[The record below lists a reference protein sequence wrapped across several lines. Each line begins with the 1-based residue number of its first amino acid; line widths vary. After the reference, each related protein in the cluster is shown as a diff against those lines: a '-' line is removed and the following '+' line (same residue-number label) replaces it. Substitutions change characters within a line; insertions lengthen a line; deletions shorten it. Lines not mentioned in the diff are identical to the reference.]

1 MMSPAKQLR
10 IAIETCELPHPIFLE
25 HYKPLKQRIEDAID
39 GAASRIERVIGPSRV
54 GKSMLINALK
64 REFPESKIDGRRH
77 VPVLVVS
84 LPTPISPKLLPASV
98 LSALGVPVQRSN
110 TSGAMFNRM
119 VEQLRLAR
127 TNVVLFEEASH
138 LVEIGARVPPR
149 AAGDWFK
156 TLADILN
163 LTVILFGVPRLERLF
178 EHNEQLRMRASAAR
192 RLMPYDSRVPQ
203 NMQAFHSC
211 VATYA
216 QLFRKSGYPF
226 DVSERALT
234 YQCYLLS
241 GGLIGVLSRFMQE
254 LASQMAYESP
264 RTLTFDDCVGAA
276 VAIESVDRHP
286 FRAFSSPQT
295 LLEDVPPV
303 ALHQSFIQ
311 VMDDN
316 DWTVPVIHELS
327 GAMA

>member
-1 MMSPAKQLR
+1 MNHAKQLR

-25 HYKPLKQRIEDAID
+25 HFRPLRQRIEDAID
-39 GAASRIERVIGPSRV
+39 GGASRIERVVGPSRV

-64 REFPESKIDGRRH
+64 REFPETKTDGRRH
-77 VPVLVVS
+77 VPVLVVP
-84 LPTPISPKLLPASV
+84 LPTPISPKLLPSSV

-119 VEQLRLAR
+119 VEQLKLAR
-127 TNVVLFEEASH
+127 TSVVLFEEASH

-192 RLMPYDSRVPQ
+192 RLLPYDSRIARD
-203 NMQAFHSC
+203 MQAFHSC

-216 QLFRKSGYPF
+216 HLFCKSGYPF
-226 DVSERALT
+226 ELPERALT

-254 LASQMAYESP
+254 LSSQLAYEQP
-264 RTLTFDDCVGAA
+264 RSVSFADCVAA
-276 VAIESVDRHP
+276 ASAIESVDRPP
-286 FRAFSSPQT
+286 FRAFSDAAVV
-295 LLEDVPPV
+295 LEDVAPV
-303 ALHQSFIQ
+303 ALHQSFVQ
-311 VMDDN
+311 VMNDN
-316 DWTVPVIHELS
+316 DWVVPIIHELR
-327 GAMA
+327 GEAA